1 MCSGGDVSPEEK
13 ARTAQSREIDKQ
25 LRIEE
30 TVASKGEI
38 VKLLLLGAGESGK
51 STVLKQMKL
60 MNGAGF
66 TPAEIANY
74 RAAII
79 SNIIT
84 CVETLIDAM
93 DTLRIPYG
101 FKPDA
106 EYDFSTANANLC
118 PMPLVPFDKSTDSI
132 LMSQRLSRVVRSVNT
147 SKGDDLE
154 TSKKSVK
161 EEGVV
166 TKADDPIS
174 RAAECIYEGLGG
186 SEHQPY
192 PPEITILKASERMLF
207 GLDLNPSIPEAI
219 KYFWSD
225 PGVQYCYSRSNE
237 YQLMDCCAY
246 FLSDAGKFLNSMFKP
261 TEMDILKARIM
272 TTTVTESNFKVNAKT
287 TLRVYDVGGQRSERK
302 KWAPYFQ
309 DVKAIIFLIAISSY
323 DQVCMEDES
332 MNRMVE
338 NMNLFASICNHP
350 MFKSTSMI
358 VFMNKIDI
366 FNEKLAKSPISKYFP
381 SFTANESFA
390 SHCLSA
396 KITGIPGENSYEEGS
411 AYFSERISE
420 LNKYPEKS
428 IYIYFT
434 WATDTTQISSVLG
447 TVNSIL
453 LGDALMNLGML

>member
-1 MCSGGDVSPEEK
+1 HQVVTQEDMCSGGDVSPEEK

-25 LRIEE
+25 IRIED
-30 TVASKGEI
+30 TVAKKGESMI

-66 TPAEIANY
+66 TPAEVANF

-84 CVETLIDAM
+84 CVETLMNAM

-101 FKPDA
+101 FKPDGDHDA
-106 EYDFSTANANLC
+106 SPTNANLSPC
-118 PMPLVPFDKSTDSI
+118 MPLAPNDKSTDSI
-132 LMSQRLSRVVRSVNT
+132 FMSQSLSHVGRSVAA
-147 SKGDDLE
+147 SKADDLE

-161 EEGVV
+161 EEGAVAKV
-166 TKADDPIS
+166 DDQIS
-174 RAAECIYEGLGG
+174 RAAECVYEGLGG
-186 SEHQPY
+186 LENQPY
-192 PPEITILKASERMLF
+192 PPEITILKASEHMVF
-207 GLDLNPSIPEAI
+207 GMDLNPSIPEAI
-219 KYFWSD
+219 KYFWND
-225 PGVQYCYSRSNE
+225 TGVQYCYSRSNE

-246 FLSDAGKFLNSMFKP
+246 FLSDAAKFLDSGFKP

-272 TTTVTESNFKVNAKT
+272 TTTVTESNFKVDSKT

-323 DQVCMEDES
+323 DQVCLEDES

-366 FNEKLAKSPISKYFP
+366 FKEKLSKSPIAKYFP
-381 SFTANESFA
+381 SFTGQN
-390 SHCLSA
+390 
-396 KITGIPGENSYEEGS
+396 TYEDGS
-411 AYFSERISE
+411 AYFSERINE

-434 WATDTTQISSVLG
+434 WATDTSQISSVLA

-453 LGDALMNLGML
+453 LGDALMNMGMM

>member
-1 MCSGGDVSPEEK
+1 MCSGGDLSPEEK

-30 TVASKGEI
+30 TEAGKSESFI

-84 CVETLIDAM
+84 CVETLINAM
-93 DTLRIPYG
+93 DALRIPYG
-101 FKPDA
+101 FKPDSDHEISNVHA
-106 EYDFSTANANLC
+106 SLS
-118 PMPLVPFDKSTDSI
+118 PMPLVPFDKSTESI
-132 LMSQRLSRVVRSVNT
+132 LMSQSLPRGIRSL
-147 SKGDDLE
+147 KGDDTE

-161 EEGVV
+161 EEGAIAR
-166 TKADDPIS
+166 ADDHIS
-174 RAAECIYEGLGG
+174 RAAERMYEELGG
-186 SEHQPY
+186 SENQPY

-207 GLDLNPSIPEAI
+207 GLDLNASILEAI

-225 PGVQYCYSRSNE
+225 TGVQYCYSRSNE

-246 FLSDAGKFLNSMFKP
+246 FLSDAAKFLGPGFMPS
-261 TEMDILKARIM
+261 EMDILKARIM
-272 TTTVTESNFKVNAKT
+272 TTTVTESNFKVNSKT

-350 MFKSTSMI
+350 MFKATSMI

-381 SFTANESFA
+381 TFT
-390 SHCLSA
+390 
-396 KITGIPGENSYEEGS
+396 GQNSYEEGT
-411 AYFSERISE
+411 AYFSNRITE

-434 WATDTTQISSVLG
+434 WATDTSQISSVLG

-453 LGDALMNLGML
+453 LGDALMNMGML

>member
-30 TVASKGEI
+30 TVASKNESSI

-84 CVETLIDAM
+84 CVETLINAM
-93 DTLRIPYG
+93 DALRIPYG

-106 EYDFSTANANLC
+106 DHDFSTANANLC
-118 PMPLVPFDKSTDSI
+118 PMPLEPYDKSTDSMI
-132 LMSQRLSRVVRSVNT
+132 MSQSLPGLVRSTNT

-161 EEGVV
+161 EEGMVA
-166 TKADDPIS
+166 KADDPIS
-174 RAAECIYEGLGG
+174 RAAECIYERLGG

-192 PPEITILKASERMLF
+192 PPEITILKASERMVF
-207 GLDLNPSIPEAI
+207 GLDLNASIPEAI
-219 KYFWSD
+219 KYFWGDS
-225 PGVQYCYSRSNE
+225 GVQYCYSRSNE

-246 FLSDAGKFLNSMFKP
+246 FLSDAGKFLASTFQP
-261 TEMDILKARIM
+261 SEMDILKARIM
-272 TTTVTESNFKVNAKT
+272 TTTVTESNFKVDAKT

-366 FNEKLAKSPISKYFP
+366 FKEKLAKSPISQYFP
-381 SFTANESFA
+381 SFT
-390 SHCLSA
+390 
-396 KITGIPGENSYEEGS
+396 GENSYEEGS

-434 WATDTTQISSVLG
+434 WATDTSQISSVLH

-453 LGDALMNLGML
+453 LGNALMNLGMM

>member
-30 TVASKGEI
+30 NEASKGESFI

-79 SNIIT
+79 SNIIS
-84 CVETLIDAM
+84 CVEALISAM
-93 DTLRIPYG
+93 DALKIPYG

-106 EYDFSTANANLC
+106 DHEISNVHASLS
-118 PMPLVPFDKSTDSI
+118 PMPLAPFDKSTESI
-132 LMSQRLSRVVRSVNT
+132 FMSQSLPRGIRSL
-147 SKGDDLE
+147 KGDDME

-161 EEGVV
+161 EEGAIAR
-166 TKADDPIS
+166 ADDIIS
-174 RAAECIYEGLGG
+174 RAAERMYEELGG
-186 SEHQPY
+186 SENQPY

-207 GLDLNPSIPEAI
+207 GLDLNASILEAI

-225 PGVQYCYSRSNE
+225 TGVQYCYSRSNE

-246 FLSDAGKFLNSMFKP
+246 FLSDAGKFLGSGFTP
-261 TEMDILKARIM
+261 SEMDILKARIM

-350 MFKSTSMI
+350 MFKATSMI

-366 FNEKLAKSPISKYFP
+366 FSEKLAKSPISKYFP
-381 SFTANESFA
+381 TFT
-390 SHCLSA
+390 
-396 KITGIPGENSYEEGS
+396 GQNSYEEGT
-411 AYFSERISE
+411 AYFSDRITE

-434 WATDTTQISSVLG
+434 WATDTSQISSVLG

-453 LGDALMNLGML
+453 LGDALMNMGML

>member
-1 MCSGGDVSPEEK
+1 MCSGGDQSPEEK

-30 TVASKGEI
+30 TEAGKSESLI

-60 MNGAGF
+60 MNGASF

-84 CVETLIDAM
+84 CVETLINAM
-93 DTLRIPYG
+93 DALRIPYG

-106 EYDFSTANANLC
+106 DHDITNVNASLS
-118 PMPLVPFDKSTDSI
+118 PTPLAPFDKSTESI
-132 LMSQRLSRVVRSVNT
+132 LMSQSLPRAIRSL
-147 SKGDDLE
+147 KGDDAE

-161 EEGVV
+161 EEGVIA
-166 TKADDPIS
+166 KADDTIS
-174 RAAECIYEGLGG
+174 RAAERMYEELGG
-186 SEHQPY
+186 SENQPY

-207 GLDLNPSIPEAI
+207 GLDLNASILEAI
-219 KYFWSD
+219 KHFWSD
-225 PGVQYCYSRSNE
+225 TGVQYCYSRSNE

-246 FLSDAGKFLNSMFKP
+246 FLSDAGKFLSSGFTP
-261 TEMDILKARIM
+261 SEMDILKARIM

-350 MFKSTSMI
+350 MFKATSMI

-381 SFTANESFA
+381 TFT
-390 SHCLSA
+390 
-396 KITGIPGENSYEEGS
+396 GQNSYEEGT
-411 AYFSERISE
+411 AYFSNRITE

-428 IYIYFT
+428 IYMYFT
-434 WATDTTQISSVLG
+434 WATDTSQISSVLG

-453 LGDALMNLGML
+453 LGDALMNMGML